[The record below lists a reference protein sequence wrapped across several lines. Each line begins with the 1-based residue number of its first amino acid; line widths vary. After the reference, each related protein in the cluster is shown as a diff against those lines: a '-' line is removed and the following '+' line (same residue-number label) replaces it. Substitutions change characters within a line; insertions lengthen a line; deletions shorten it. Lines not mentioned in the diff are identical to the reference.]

1 MDHDHSTDD
10 GSEPKRKRL
19 AQACDSCRRKKVKC
33 DGSRP
38 VCGTCNKMGRTCTY
52 NPVVQKRG
60 PRQGYIE
67 IIEKRLDKMERLLS
81 QHHHHHSTDRHHPQS
96 PMSENTSLQPSNH
109 DRSTSSGSFPSPS
122 LGTTTT
128 TTTTTT
134 PTTTSNVSIM
144 PLSSPSS
151 NMQPQQSILPES
163 ILPPSDV
170 VDHLVRV
177 FFKCITNYVGI
188 FNKESLLRDIR
199 ERRCSDFLILS
210 ILAVAARYS
219 DRSDICEEPPWHSG
233 EKYACK
239 ARSILFSSI
248 DIPSLSNVQA
258 LILLTMHEYSCA
270 RGPRSWM
277 YSGMA
282 VRMALELGLNKDID
296 LKDNGKTTMS
306 VDRWIEI
313 EVQRRVFWAVFT
325 LDKLL
330 SASTGRPSILQEDD
344 CETLLPCD
352 KYEQCT
358 GEIYTESIYKERSVL
373 FTVRRLP
380 DNNMLEVITTLNPES
395 SDSTK
400 KRGISCIAYMH
411 RMSSLLGR
419 VTAHV
424 NRKSRQG
431 TLLSLNGPP
440 RETMELDQEIE
451 KWEKEIPPELQ
462 DTQENDKRF
471 KEGKLSDGPR
481 YILLHMSH
489 HSLIVL
495 LHRPSLAVMD
505 ILKDHPVA
513 SHVKDTITRNAS
525 KCLTAVDRVTDL
537 LRRIKNDRAMISPF
551 VSYLTYTVATITVN
565 TVFNGAPEESSK
577 ARAALADHFAVL
589 QIMRTHWAMADKL
602 YFMIRDLYA
611 MHSSHKMLQR
621 NASTSNSKRDQWQ
634 QQPQQSSSQQLMN
647 DGTCGSMMVEAVTSP
662 NSSWPAISHTRT
674 TAGPDL
680 EIQQHAVGYP
690 ATTATS
696 AAAAT
701 TTPIVSTSVEGN
713 TASAVASS
721 SSMRGMSLA
730 DLSLSSCDGASCTD
744 WIVGD
749 NSKYLAAALQ
759 SLGRTS
765 STEEN
770 LIDIANMPF
779 VPAAQTQW
787 PFDFSSSTP
796 MPSNSRPS

>member
-1 MDHDHSTDD
+1 
-10 GSEPKRKRL
+10 
-19 AQACDSCRRKKVKC
+19 
-33 DGSRP
+33 
-38 VCGTCNKMGRTCTY
+38 MGRACTY

-81 QHHHHHSTDRHHPQS
+81 QHHQHHSTDHHHHPQS
-96 PMSENTSLQPSNH
+96 PMSDKSSLQHTNH
-109 DRSTSSGSFPSPS
+109 DRSSSSGSFPSPS
-122 LGTTTT
+122 
-128 TTTTTT
+128 
-134 PTTTSNVSIM
+134 PTTNVSIM

-151 NMQPQQSILPES
+151 NIQPQQSTLPES

-170 VDHLVRV
+170 VEHLVKV
-177 FFKCITNYVGI
+177 FFSCITNYVGI
-188 FNKESLLRDIR
+188 FNPESLQRDIR

-239 ARSILFSSI
+239 ARSILFQSI

-282 VRMALELGLNKDID
+282 VRMALELGLNKDVD
-296 LKDNGKTTMS
+296 FKDNGKRTMS

-330 SASTGRPSILQEDD
+330 SASTGRPSILQEED

-352 KYEQCT
+352 NYEQCS

-380 DNNMLEVITTLNPES
+380 DNNMLEVVTTLNPTS
-395 SDSTK
+395 SDTSK
-400 KRGISCIAYMH
+400 KRRLSCMAYMH
-411 RMSSLLGR
+411 RMSSLLGK

-440 RETMELDQEIE
+440 CETMELDQEIE
-451 KWEKEIPPELQ
+451 KWDKELPPELR
-462 DTQENDKRF
+462 DTQENDRRF
-471 KEGKLSDGPR
+471 KEGQLSDGPR

-489 HSLIVL
+489 HSTIVL

-505 ILKDHPVA
+505 SLKDQPVA
-513 SHVKDTITRNAS
+513 SHVKDIITSNAS
-525 KCLTAVDRVTDL
+525 KCLAAVDRVTDL

-565 TVFNGAPEESSK
+565 TVFNGTPEESSK

-589 QIMRTHWAMADKL
+589 QTMRTHWAMADKL

-621 NASTSNSKRDQWQ
+621 SASTTSSNGVWQ
-634 QQPQQSSSQQLMN
+634 QRQQQSPSQQLMN
-647 DGTCGSMMVEAVTSP
+647 NGSCGSMMMGANSP
-662 NSSWPAISHTRT
+662 NSSWPAVSHTRT

-680 EIQQHAVGYP
+680 EIQQHAIGYP

-696 AAAAT
+696 TSSA
-701 TTPIVSTSVEGN
+701 PIVSTSMQGN
-713 TASAVASS
+713 TAAAAATSS

-765 STEEN
+765 STDEN
-770 LIDIANMPF
+770 LVDIANMPF

-787 PFDFSSSTP
+787 PFDFGNNTS
-796 MPSNSRPS
+796 MPPNSRPN